1 MNIREFHVQEMRSR
15 VEHILTFGSNNSA
28 KEIIETLSKFFSEWT
43 NVAFSP
49 EEIVIDT
56 MSSDMD
62 DFSESLD
69 HSYKFDIHPVNED
82 GDKLCYTLEISTFVK
97 IGDEGSSDDDYC
109 RTFRVFNE
117 YEDVSSVELLS
128 GSYSV
133 NTLEDLNVWMHEYIE
148 QHEEEPVFPL
158 ETLQLLCE
166 RNGWAMSDDHLHIKA
181 EDGSVF
187 PIIAKEFWKTAQ
199 SIEASPEEISIDYA
213 STRRK
218 ECDDIAKDD
227 FLDVYGYEEED
238 ARNVLTC
245 LYRYDQASVR
255 RIIDEMNRNGWF
267 DW

>member
-1 MNIREFHVQEMRSR
+1 MYNEEIDSARYY
-15 VEHILTFGSNNSA
+15 VETFLNGKPFISA
-28 KEIIETLSKFFSEWT
+28 EEIIDMLRDYYNEWT

-49 EEIVIDT
+49 EEIILQT
-56 MSSDMD
+56 MSSDMCEIRED
-62 DFSESLD
+62 SF
-69 HSYKFDIHPVNED
+69 KFDVSLADENGAEFY
-82 GDKLCYTLEISTFVK
+82 YTVQITTYVK
-97 IGDEGSSDDDYC
+97 KGNEGSGDDDYC
-109 RTFRVFNE
+109 RTIRVYNE
-117 YEDVSSVELLS
+117 YEDVDSVKLLRKRHT
-128 GSYSV
+128 V
-133 NTLEDLNVWMHEYIE
+133 NTLKDLGDWMHEYIE
-148 QHEEEPVFPL
+148 QHEEEPVFPY
-158 ETLQLLCE
+158 ETLQLVCE
-166 RNGWAMSDDHLHIKA
+166 RNGWEMSEDHLSITA

-245 LYRYDQASVR
+245 LYRYDQASVS